1 MGKLSLNRTKGAES
15 EESRGGQRKI
25 TGFFPTPSSSS
36 SAAGAASSVD
46 GARPSSSAA
55 AAATVL
61 AKIVGRSVA
70 EEAENN
76 QPAGGLLGPSFR

>member
-1 MGKLSLNRTKGAES
+1 MGKLSLNRKKGAES

-25 TGFFPTPSSSS
+25 TGFFPAPSSSS
-36 SAAGAASSVD
+36 FSAGAVSSVD
-46 GARPSSSAA
+46 GARPSSS